1 MQTDLAKC
9 ILQGG
14 WMVSAGNYGLPK
26 TVLNNSP
33 FYITTN
39 NLPNFGK
46 EEYDSVKRRIE
57 IFTTMSLPQTL
68 PGIDKWIYDHEMD
81 CIAWI
86 AEKINANREHID
98 RHELWYEP
106 NHSGPLTIVKTGG
119 GVYLVMNTCDAY
131 PMLICA
137 RRTLVSLRN
146 CRKQS
151 TTVLRRSYV
160 RDVSRGREEPLV
172 GS

>member
-1 MQTDLAKC
+1 MPHNVRKLVVVGPKDSGKTSWSNIFHRVIPASYIASLTNERKFSAAMINNETQLVLVDEWSANTMQSDLAKC

-14 WMVSAGNYGLPK
+14 WMVSAVKYGLPK

-46 EEYDSVKRRIE
+46 EEYDNVKRRIE

-81 CIAWI
+81 SIAWI
-86 AEKINANREHID
+86 AEKSTQTASTSIVMS
-98 RHELWYEP
+98 
-106 NHSGPLTIVKTGG
+106 SG
-119 GVYLVMNTCDAY
+119 TCQ
-131 PMLICA
+131 
-137 RRTLVSLRN
+137 
-146 CRKQS
+146 K
-151 TTVLRRSYV
+151 
-160 RDVSRGREEPLV
+160 
-172 GS
+172 